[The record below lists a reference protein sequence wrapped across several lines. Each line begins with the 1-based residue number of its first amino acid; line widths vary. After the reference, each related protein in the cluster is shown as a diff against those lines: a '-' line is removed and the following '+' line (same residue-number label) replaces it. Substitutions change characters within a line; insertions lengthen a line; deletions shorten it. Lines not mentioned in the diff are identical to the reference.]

1 MDIQLEKK
9 KGIQKKHIPYI
20 AGGAVVILL
29 LIWIIFG
36 NHASTLRVDAASL
49 NIADVTFGKF
59 NDYIR
64 LNGQVQPISVVQL
77 SPEEGGIVQEK
88 VVEEGAHVKKGDV
101 ILRLSNSNLDL
112 QILNAESELAEK
124 QNLLRNTQV
133 TMQQDKLNNETEK
146 VQLDIDTRRKQRT
159 YLQYERLYKERL
171 ISREEY
177 LQAKE
182 DYEVAQKK
190 HGLITERLVQ
200 DSIYRNIQM
209 DQMEDNLQNMRKNVL
224 LIRERKE
231 KLEVRATID
240 GELGLLDAELGQ
252 NITAGQMV
260 GQINDLS
267 DFKIEAMI
275 DEHYIDRVTNGLPAT
290 FERQETTFNLKVR
303 KVYPEVREGRF
314 RTDFVFEGKRPDNI
328 RSGQTYY
335 IDLQLGE
342 PTESVLIPKGTFFQV
357 TGGNWIFVVDKE
369 GKKAYR
375 RQIRI
380 GRQNPQYYEVLEG
393 LEKGERVIVSGYE
406 SYKDNEVL
414 ILTYIIHSGFISGYQ
429 NRYGDNLKPPTN
441 VYHRMTA

>member
-9 KGIQKKHIPYI
+9 KGIQRKHLPYLV
-20 AGGAVVILL
+20 AGGLAVLL
-29 LIWIIFG
+29 LGWILWRS
-36 NHASTLRVDAASL
+36 NAASQTVEAASL
-49 NIADVTFGKF
+49 NIAEVDYGEF

-64 LNGQVQPISVVQL
+64 INGSAEPFSVVQL
-77 SPEEGGIVQEK
+77 SPEEGGIVREK

-101 ILRLSNSNLDL
+101 ILRLSNSSLDL

-146 VQLDIDTRRKQRT
+146 VQLDMDTRRKQRT
-159 YLQYERLYKERL
+159 YLQYERLYGERL
-171 ISREEY
+171 VSREEY
-177 LQAKE
+177 LQARE
-182 DYEVAQKK
+182 DYEVSQRKY
-190 HGLITERLVQ
+190 GLVTERLKQ
-200 DSIYRNIQM
+200 DSIYRTIQM
-209 DQMEDNLQNMRKNVL
+209 DQMEDNLQNKRRNVL

-252 NITAGQMV
+252 NIVAGQMV

-267 DFKIEAMI
+267 DFKVVAQL
-275 DEHYIDRVTNGLPAT
+275 DEHYIDRVSNGLPASM
-290 FERQETTFNLKVR
+290 ERQGTRFAMKIR

-314 RTDFVFEGKRPDNI
+314 RTDLVFAGKRPENI

-342 PTESVLIPKGTFFQV
+342 PTEGVLLPRGTFYQA
-357 TGGNWIFVVDKE
+357 TGGKWIFVVDKD
-369 GKKAYR
+369 GRKAYR
-375 RQIRI
+375 RSIRI

-393 LEKGERVIVSGYE
+393 LEKGEKVIISGYE
-406 SYKDNEVL
+406 AFKDNEVL
-414 ILTYIIHSGFISGYQ
+414 IL
-429 NRYGDNLKPPTN
+429 K
-441 VYHRMTA
+441 

>member
-9 KGIQKKHIPYI
+9 KGIQRKHLPYLV
-20 AGGAVVILL
+20 AGGLAVLL
-29 LIWIIFG
+29 LGWILWRS
-36 NHASTLRVDAASL
+36 NAASQTVEAASL
-49 NIADVTFGKF
+49 NIAEVDYGEF

-64 LNGQVQPISVVQL
+64 INGSAEPFSVVQL
-77 SPEEGGIVQEK
+77 SPEEGGIVREK

-101 ILRLSNSNLDL
+101 ILRLSNSSLDL

-146 VQLDIDTRRKQRT
+146 VQLDMDTRRKQRT
-159 YLQYERLYKERL
+159 YLQYERLYEERL
-171 ISREEY
+171 VSREEY
-177 LQAKE
+177 LQARE
-182 DYEVAQKK
+182 DYEVSQRKY
-190 HGLITERLVQ
+190 GLVTERLKQ
-200 DSIYRNIQM
+200 DSIYRTIQM
-209 DQMEDNLQNMRKNVL
+209 DQMEDNLQNMRRNVL

-252 NITAGQMV
+252 NIVAGQMV

-267 DFKIEAMI
+267 DFKVVAQL
-275 DEHYIDRVTNGLPAT
+275 DEHYIDRISNGLPASM
-290 FERQETTFNLKVR
+290 ERQGTRFAMKIR

-314 RTDFVFEGKRPDNI
+314 RTDLVFAGKRPENI

-342 PTESVLIPKGTFFQV
+342 PTEGVLLPRGTFYQA
-357 TGGNWIFVVDKE
+357 TGGKWIFVVDKD
-369 GKKAYR
+369 GRKAYR
-375 RQIRI
+375 RSIRI

-393 LEKGERVIVSGYE
+393 LEKGEKVIISGYE
-406 SYKDNEVL
+406 AFKDNEVL
-414 ILTYIIHSGFISGYQ
+414 IL
-429 NRYGDNLKPPTN
+429 K
-441 VYHRMTA
+441 

>member
-9 KGIQKKHIPYI
+9 KGIQKKHLPYLV
-20 AGGAVVILL
+20 AGGLAVLL
-29 LIWIIFG
+29 LGWILWRS
-36 NHASTLRVDAASL
+36 NAASQTVEAASL
-49 NIADVTFGKF
+49 NIAEVDYGEF

-64 LNGQVQPISVVQL
+64 INGSAEPFSVVQL
-77 SPEEGGIVQEK
+77 SPEEGGIVREK

-101 ILRLSNSNLDL
+101 ILRLSNSSLDL

-146 VQLDIDTRRKQRT
+146 VQLDMDTRRKQRT
-159 YLQYERLYKERL
+159 YLQYERLYGERL
-171 ISREEY
+171 VSREEY
-177 LQAKE
+177 LQARE
-182 DYEVAQKK
+182 DYEVSQRKY
-190 HGLITERLVQ
+190 GLVTERLKQ
-200 DSIYRNIQM
+200 DSIYRTIQM
-209 DQMEDNLQNMRKNVL
+209 DQMEDNLQNMRRNVL

-252 NITAGQMV
+252 NIVAGQMV

-267 DFKIEAMI
+267 DFKVVAQL
-275 DEHYIDRVTNGLPAT
+275 DEHYIDRVSNGLPASM
-290 FERQETTFNLKVR
+290 ERQGTRFAMKIR

-314 RTDFVFEGKRPDNI
+314 RTDLVFAGKRPENI

-342 PTESVLIPKGTFFQV
+342 PTEGVLLPRGTFYQA
-357 TGGNWIFVVDKE
+357 TGGKWIFVVDKD
-369 GKKAYR
+369 GRKAYR
-375 RQIRI
+375 RSIRI

-393 LEKGERVIVSGYE
+393 LEKGEKVIISGYE
-406 SYKDNEVL
+406 AFKDNEIL
-414 ILTYIIHSGFISGYQ
+414 IL
-429 NRYGDNLKPPTN
+429 K
-441 VYHRMTA
+441 

>member
-9 KGIQKKHIPYI
+9 KGWQKKHSAYA
-20 AGGAVVILL
+20 AGGALVLALL
-29 LIWIIFG
+29 LWIVLRGTF
-36 NHASTLRVDAASL
+36 STSSIERDAVTV
-49 NIADVTFGKF
+49 ADVVYGEF

-64 LNGQVQPISVVQL
+64 VNGKVQPISVVQL
-77 SPEEGGIVQEK
+77 SPEEGGIVLEK
-88 VVEEGAHVKKGDV
+88 VVEEGAHVRKGDV

-146 VQLDIDTRRKQRT
+146 VQLDIDTRRKKRSFSQN
-159 YLQYERLYKERL
+159 ERLYAERL

-182 DYEVAQKK
+182 DYEAAQKK
-190 HGLITERLVQ
+190 HSLITERLKQ
-200 DSIYRNIQM
+200 DSLYRTIQM
-209 DQMEDNLQNMRKNVL
+209 DQMEDNLDNMRRNVL
-224 LIRERKE
+224 LIRKRKE

-275 DEHYIDRVTNGLPAT
+275 DEHYIDRVSGGLPAT
-290 FERQETTFNLKVR
+290 FDRQGAKFNLKIR
-303 KVYPEVREGRF
+303 KVYPEVRDGRF
-314 RTDFVFEGKRPDNI
+314 RTDLVFSGQRPENI

-342 PTESVLIPKGTFFQV
+342 PTPAVMIPKGTFFQT
-357 TGGNWIFVVDKE
+357 TGGNWIFVVDKN

-375 RQIRI
+375 RNIRI
-380 GRQNPQYYEVLEG
+380 GRQNPQFYEVLEG

-406 SYKDNEVL
+406 SFKDSEVL
-414 ILTYIIHSGFISGYQ
+414 IL
-429 NRYGDNLKPPTN
+429 K
-441 VYHRMTA
+441 

>member
-9 KGIQKKHIPYI
+9 KGIQRKHLPYLV
-20 AGGAVVILL
+20 AGGLAVLL
-29 LIWIIFG
+29 LGWILWRS
-36 NHASTLRVDAASL
+36 NVASQTVEAASL
-49 NIADVTFGKF
+49 NIAEVDYGEF

-64 LNGQVQPISVVQL
+64 INGSAEPFSVVQL
-77 SPEEGGIVQEK
+77 SPEEGGIVREK

-101 ILRLSNSNLDL
+101 ILRLSNSSLDL

-146 VQLDIDTRRKQRT
+146 VQLDMDTRRKQRT
-159 YLQYERLYKERL
+159 YLQYERLYGERL
-171 ISREEY
+171 VSREEY
-177 LQAKE
+177 LQARE
-182 DYEVAQKK
+182 DYEVSQRKY
-190 HGLITERLVQ
+190 GLVTERLKQ
-200 DSIYRNIQM
+200 DSIYRTIQM
-209 DQMEDNLQNMRKNVL
+209 DQMEDNLQNMRRNVL

-252 NITAGQMV
+252 NIVAGQMV

-267 DFKIEAMI
+267 DFKVVAQL
-275 DEHYIDRVTNGLPAT
+275 DEHYIDRVSNGLPASM
-290 FERQETTFNLKVR
+290 ERQGTRFAMKIR

-314 RTDFVFEGKRPDNI
+314 RTDLVFAGKRPENI

-342 PTESVLIPKGTFFQV
+342 PTEGVLLPRGTFYQA
-357 TGGNWIFVVDKE
+357 TGGKWIFVVDKD
-369 GKKAYR
+369 GTKAYR
-375 RQIRI
+375 RSIRI

-393 LEKGERVIVSGYE
+393 LEKGEKVIISGYE
-406 SYKDNEVL
+406 AFKDNEVL
-414 ILTYIIHSGFISGYQ
+414 IL
-429 NRYGDNLKPPTN
+429 K
-441 VYHRMTA
+441 

>member
-36 NHASTLRVDAASL
+36 NHASTLRVDAASSL

-414 ILTYIIHSGFISGYQ
+414 IL
-429 NRYGDNLKPPTN
+429 K
-441 VYHRMTA
+441 

>member
-9 KGIQKKHIPYI
+9 KGIQKKHLPYI
-20 AGGAVVILL
+20 AGGTLL
-29 LIWIIFG
+29 LALLAWMLFG
-36 NHASTLRVDAASL
+36 HHAATLKVDGQSL
-49 NIADVTFGKF
+49 NIAEVRYGKF

-64 LNGQVQPISVVQL
+64 VNGQVQPISVVQL
-77 SPEEGGIVQEK
+77 SPEEGGIVRQK
-88 VVEEGAHVKKGDV
+88 VVEEGAQVKKGDV
-101 ILRLSNSNLDL
+101 ILRLTNSNLDL

-133 TMQQDKLNNETEK
+133 TMQQDRLNNETEK
-146 VQLDIDTRRKQRT
+146 VQLDIDTQRKRRT
-159 YLQYERLYKERL
+159 YRQYTRLYDERL
-171 ISREEY
+171 ISQEDY

-182 DYEVAQKK
+182 DYEAAQQK
-190 HGLITERLVQ
+190 HRLISERLRQ
-200 DSIYRNIQM
+200 DSLYRTIQM
-209 DQMEDNLQNMRKNVL
+209 DQMEDNLKNMRKNVM

-252 NITAGQMV
+252 NISAGQMV

-275 DEHYIDRVTNGLPAT
+275 DEHYIDRVTNGLPAS
-290 FERQETTFNLKVR
+290 FERQGSSFGLKVR
-303 KVYPEVREGRF
+303 KVYPEVRDGRF
-314 RTDFVFEGKRPDNI
+314 RTDFVFVGKRPENI

-357 TGGNWIFVVDKE
+357 TGGNWIFVVDPD
-369 GKKAYR
+369 GQKAYR
-375 RQIRI
+375 RSIRI
-380 GRQNPQYYEVLEG
+380 GRQNPQFYEVTEG
-393 LEKGERVIVSGYE
+393 LEQGERVIISGYE

-414 ILTYIIHSGFISGYQ
+414 IL
-429 NRYGDNLKPPTN
+429 R
-441 VYHRMTA
+441 

>member
-9 KGIQKKHIPYI
+9 KGIQKKHLPYLV
-20 AGGAVVILL
+20 AGGLAVLL
-29 LIWIIFG
+29 LGWILWRS
-36 NHASTLRVDAASL
+36 NAASQTVEAASL
-49 NIADVTFGKF
+49 NIAEVDYGEF

-64 LNGQVQPISVVQL
+64 INGSAEPFSVVQL
-77 SPEEGGIVQEK
+77 SPEEGGIVREK

-101 ILRLSNSNLDL
+101 ILRLSNSSLDL

-146 VQLDIDTRRKQRT
+146 VQLDMDTRRKQRT
-159 YLQYERLYKERL
+159 YLQYERLYGERL
-171 ISREEY
+171 VSREEY

-182 DYEVAQKK
+182 DYEVSQRKY
-190 HGLITERLVQ
+190 GLVTERLKQ
-200 DSIYRNIQM
+200 DSIYRTIRM
-209 DQMEDNLQNMRKNVL
+209 DQMEDNLQNMRRNVL

-252 NITAGQMV
+252 NIVAGQMV

-267 DFKIEAMI
+267 DFKVVAQL
-275 DEHYIDRVTNGLPAT
+275 DEHYIDRVSNGLPASM
-290 FERQETTFNLKVR
+290 ERQGTRFAMKIR

-314 RTDFVFEGKRPDNI
+314 RTDLVFAGKRPENI

-342 PTESVLIPKGTFFQV
+342 PTEGVLLPRGTFYQA
-357 TGGNWIFVVDKE
+357 TGGKWIFVVDKD
-369 GKKAYR
+369 GRKAYR
-375 RQIRI
+375 RSIRI

-393 LEKGERVIVSGYE
+393 LEKGEKVIISGYE
-406 SYKDNEVL
+406 AFKDNEVL
-414 ILTYIIHSGFISGYQ
+414 IL
-429 NRYGDNLKPPTN
+429 K
-441 VYHRMTA
+441 

>member
-9 KGIQKKHIPYI
+9 KGIQRKHLPYLV
-20 AGGAVVILL
+20 AGGLAVLL
-29 LIWIIFG
+29 LGWILWRS
-36 NHASTLRVDAASL
+36 NAASQTVEAASL
-49 NIADVTFGKF
+49 NIAEVDYGEF

-64 LNGQVQPISVVQL
+64 INGSAEPFSVVQL
-77 SPEEGGIVQEK
+77 SPEEGGIVREK

-101 ILRLSNSNLDL
+101 ILRLSNSSLDL

-146 VQLDIDTRRKQRT
+146 VQLDMDTRRKQRT
-159 YLQYERLYKERL
+159 YLQYERLYEERL
-171 ISREEY
+171 VSREEY
-177 LQAKE
+177 LQARE
-182 DYEVAQKK
+182 DYEVSQRKY
-190 HGLITERLVQ
+190 GLVTERLKQ
-200 DSIYRNIQM
+200 DSIYRTIQM
-209 DQMEDNLQNMRKNVL
+209 DQMEDNLQNMRRNVL

-252 NITAGQMV
+252 NIVAGQMV

-267 DFKIEAMI
+267 DFKVVAQL
-275 DEHYIDRVTNGLPAT
+275 DEHYIDRVSNGLPASM
-290 FERQETTFNLKVR
+290 ERQGTRFAMKIR

-314 RTDFVFEGKRPDNI
+314 RTDLVFAGKRPENI

-342 PTESVLIPKGTFFQV
+342 PTEGVLLPRGTFYQA
-357 TGGNWIFVVDKE
+357 TGGKWIFVVDKD
-369 GKKAYR
+369 GRKAYR
-375 RQIRI
+375 RSIRI

-393 LEKGERVIVSGYE
+393 LEKGEKVIISGYE
-406 SYKDNEVL
+406 AFKDNEIL
-414 ILTYIIHSGFISGYQ
+414 IL
-429 NRYGDNLKPPTN
+429 K
-441 VYHRMTA
+441 